1 MAHFQIKAGGPTRG
15 RRRVKKI
22 GMGSGKFLTE
32 RPRKRR
38 RGNNRRVA
46 SSATTIAS
54 ASSTAAA
61 TGN

>member
-1 MAHFQIKAGGPTRG
+1 MAHFRIKCGGPTRG
-15 RRRVKKI
+15 RQRRRKI

-46 SSATTIAS
+46 SSATTAVAAS
-54 ASSTAAA
+54 TSAAA